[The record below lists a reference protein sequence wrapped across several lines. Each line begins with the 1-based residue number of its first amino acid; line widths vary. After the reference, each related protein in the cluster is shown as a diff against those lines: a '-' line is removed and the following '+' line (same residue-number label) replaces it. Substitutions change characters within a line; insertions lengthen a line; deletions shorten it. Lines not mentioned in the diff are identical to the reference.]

1 MANIKFI
8 LFKKKILL
16 MKEDNILT
24 TQIIKAQR
32 ALLIESTVEAIQKI
46 LLSVNKIQCLK
57 IKSIIA

>member
-1 MANIKFI
+1 
-8 LFKKKILL
+8 

-46 LLSVNKIQCLK
+46 LFSVNKIQYLK